1 MDMGKLHYLA
11 ILERAESGGY
21 GVYFPD
27 LPGCVTGGDTESE
40 AWGNAESVLNLH
52 VAGMIEDGEVLPAPS
67 LPSMVKRDP
76 EVDEIARLLV
86 GVDPAPT
93 KVRVNVML
101 DANVLQAIDRVCDN
115 RSQFLSDAA
124 TAMLQGGRLTPA
136 KPKQP
141 QRRRLGRQ
149 YPMQR

>member
-1 MDMGKLHYLA
+1 MDMGKQHYLA

-52 VAGMIEDGEVLPAPS
+52 VAGMIEDGEILPAPS
-67 LPSMVKRDP
+67 LPSMVEHDP
-76 EVDEIARLLV
+76 EVDEIARLLI

-115 RSQFLSDAA
+115 RSQFLSAAA
-124 TAMLQGGRLTPA
+124 TAMLQGGKLAPA
-136 KPKQP
+136 KPNRP
-141 QRRRLGRQ
+141 QRRHRIRSI
-149 YPMQR
+149 PQR